1 MAVKVLIK
9 RKVPR
14 GKEVDLEELINS
26 LRSMATRQPGY
37 ISGETMRSID
47 NKDEYLVIST
57 WQSAEDWEAW
67 KTNEEREAIQS
78 DIDTLLGETTR
89 YEVYQY
95 PEKTAARLSDFKGW
109 EGG

>member
-9 RKVPR
+9 RKVSK
-14 GKEVDLEELINS
+14 GKELELEKLIAG
-26 LRSMATRQPGY
+26 LRSMATREPGY
-37 ISGETMRSID
+37 ISGETMRNID

-57 WQSAEDWEAW
+57 WQSVEDWEAW
-67 KTNEEREAIQS
+67 KTNEERETIQA
-78 DIDTLLGETTR
+78 DIDALLGETTR

-95 PEKTAARLSDFKGW
+95 PEKTTARLSDFKGW